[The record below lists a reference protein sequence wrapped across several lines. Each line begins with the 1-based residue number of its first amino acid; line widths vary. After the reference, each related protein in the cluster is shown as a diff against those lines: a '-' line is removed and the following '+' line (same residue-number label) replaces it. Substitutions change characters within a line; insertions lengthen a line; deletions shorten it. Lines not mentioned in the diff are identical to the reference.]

1 MTLRTQLAYAAA
13 ALTLV
18 VGLMA
23 LLNPMLAARLA
34 GLEVVTARGLSE
46 LRSGQGALTLTI
58 GALMLWALPLRP
70 KKGPLLRTL
79 AVLVAAA
86 ALGRLASIA
95 IDGVP
100 TLMNLVFLL
109 LQAFVAAAVFWA
121 SSERPPSRAEMRA
134 RREAADARDEAAS
147 ARLQAAE
154 AARGSHTGR
163 NDAGSAIS
171 SPERPP
177 ERDGS

>member
-1 MTLRTQLAYAAA
+1 MTLRTQVAYAAA
-13 ALTLV
+13 ALTLA
-18 VGLMA
+18 VGLLA

-34 GLEVVTARGLSE
+34 GLEVVAPRGLSE
-46 LRSGQGALTLTI
+46 LRSGHGALTLAL

-79 AVLVAAA
+79 AILVAAA
-86 ALGRLASIA
+86 ALGRLASVA

-121 SSERPPSRAEMRA
+121 SSERLPSRAERRA

-147 ARLQAAE
+147 ARLQAVE
-154 AARGSHTGR
+154 ADRRSRSGA
-163 NDAGSAIS
+163 NDAASNPGREA
-171 SPERPP
+171 
-177 ERDGS
+177 DGS

>member
-18 VGLMA
+18 VGLLA

-34 GLEVVTARGLSE
+34 GLEVVAPRGLSE
-46 LRSGQGALTLTI
+46 LRSGHGALTLAL

-79 AVLVAAA
+79 AILVAAA
-86 ALGRLASIA
+86 ALGRLASVA

-109 LQAFVAAAVFWA
+109 LQAFVAAAAFWA
-121 SSERPPSRAEMRA
+121 SSERLPSRAEWRA

-147 ARLQAAE
+147 ARLQAVE
-154 AARGSHTGR
+154 ADRRSRSGA
-163 NDAGSAIS
+163 NDAASNPRLGA
-171 SPERPP
+171 
-177 ERDGS
+177 DGS